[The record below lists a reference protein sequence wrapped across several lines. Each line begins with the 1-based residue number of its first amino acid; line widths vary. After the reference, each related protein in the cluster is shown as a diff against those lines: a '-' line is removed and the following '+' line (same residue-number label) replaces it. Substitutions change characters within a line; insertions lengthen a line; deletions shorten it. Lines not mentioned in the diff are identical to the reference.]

1 MIRPEGWWLASDGNW
16 YPPETH
22 PDRQAALQAPVVPGT
37 TPGTGWGPAP
47 VAGWGAPP
55 DHPVV
60 AAPLPQGAFRTRAV
74 VAAGVA
80 DAAIGCAALASGA
93 LVAAG
98 HGSRALPLGLMI
110 ALVGA
115 LFAVTGVAHL
125 TARLEVGTGAVAWTW
140 NFARTE
146 RHLTDFVDAALVE
159 KGELASGAAIA
170 GLVGGG
176 LAAVVAWWLA
186 ELFWS
191 FATSGPTRG
200 AWVLVLVNAHGVRV
214 EVPVVG
220 TWTDPPSASAQAA
233 LDTVRAAVTSPANL
247 ARQHRGPVGQARLG
261 DQLHPTSAPVRYP
274 TWAPDE
280 NPV

>member
-22 PDRQAALQAPVVPGT
+22 PDRQAALHAPVPAAVAPAA
-37 TPGTGWGPAP
+37 GWGTAP
-47 VAGWGAPP
+47 VAGWGTPHH
-55 DHPVV
+55 HPVV
-60 AAPLPQGAFRTRAV
+60 TVPLPQGTFRTRAV

-80 DAAIGCAALASGA
+80 DTAIGCAALAGGA

-98 HGSRALPLGLMI
+98 HGSNTIPLGLMI

-125 TARLEVGTGAVAWTW
+125 TARLVVGTDTVAWTW
-140 NFARTE
+140 NFARAE
-146 RHLTDFVDAALVE
+146 RHFTDFVDAALVE

-170 GLVGGG
+170 GMVGGG

-233 LDTVRAAVTSPANL
+233 LDAVRAAVTSPANL
-247 ARQHRGPVGQARLG
+247 ARQHRGPVDQARLG
-261 DQLHPTSAPVRYP
+261 DQLHPTWAPHDHP
-274 TWAPDE
+274 TWASGD
-280 NPV
+280 NPA